1 MNILFVLGTKAQ
13 FIKTIPM
20 INYAIK
26 NKYSVTV
33 VDLKQHPEK
42 TISLISK
49 INGEYSYLEFIKNK
63 KDIGT
68 YLGLLKWTL
77 IICLKIIFKKEKLF
91 SNNLAIVHG
100 DTLSTLLGAFL
111 IRRNKGKLVL
121 LEAGLGF
128 PGMFKHFPESF
139 IRLYVAK
146 FSHFLIAN
154 GEDQINQLKTWGVKG
169 NIIEISR
176 NTIYDS
182 LDLVGLEQT
191 ENKREVVISIHRTE
205 NINSKDNMKS
215 LINVISNIK
224 ESYDVSW
231 YLHIPT
237 KNKLKS
243 FNLINSNKLKNV
255 NLIDLVPYDE
265 FLNKLYNSEFVITDG
280 DGVVEECYILGVPTL
295 VWRYEHLDSN
305 HLFSGDS
312 SLLLSDFNFDKC
324 LNFFQNYK
332 NFKTDRKKDSS
343 SPSKEALDKLIN
355 SI

>member
-1 MNILFVLGTKAQ
+1 
-13 FIKTIPM
+13 
-20 INYAIK
+20 
-26 NKYSVTV
+26 
-33 VDLKQHPEK
+33 
-42 TISLISK
+42 
-49 INGEYSYLEFIKNK
+49 
-63 KDIGT
+63 
-68 YLGLLKWTL
+68 
-77 IICLKIIFKKEKLF
+77 
-91 SNNLAIVHG
+91 
-100 DTLSTLLGAFL
+100 
-111 IRRNKGKLVL
+111 
-121 LEAGLGF
+121 
-128 PGMFKHFPESF
+128 MFKHFPESF
-139 IRLYVAK
+139 IRLYVSK
-146 FSHFLIAN
+146 FSHYLIAN
-154 GEDQINQLKTWGVKG
+154 GEDQINQLKTWGVQG

-224 ESYDVSW
+224 DSYDVSW

-243 FNLINSNKLKNV
+243 FNLINSNKLKNI

-305 HLFSGDS
+305 HLFSDDS
-312 SLLLSDFNFDKC
+312 SLLLSEFNLDKC

-332 NFKTDRKKDSS
+332 DFKTDRKKDSS